1 LRAAEPSNAQD
12 CPEETEQIAIYMLT
26 QVRTPHDI
34 FFMPQRLLV
43 PLFQRPYV
51 WSEEAQWQPLWEDIR
66 RLVERRMQG
75 DQNATHFLGA
85 VVLQQQAN
93 HVGALGVRTVIDGQ
107 QRLTTLQLL
116 LDAVHGQFENRGFE
130 ALARQLADLV
140 ENAEHFR
147 ERPEDRYKVWPTNRD
162 RSAFNEVMSAANP
175 VEYET
180 LENSDSRM
188 LKAHRYFANA
198 AAEWLGSEHA
208 GTRASHLAAVI
219 TNQLQLVAIE
229 LQYDED
235 AQEIFETLNARG
247 TPLTPADLIKN
258 FVFQRLDASPEETEL
273 AYRLNWAEFETPFWE
288 QDVQTGRVSYSRS
301 SLFLNQWLIATTF
314 ENVPA
319 REVFSQFKR
328 YVIEGKEQMS
338 QLLPRIRQAADSY
351 SAMLQKAA
359 DRTSPLT
366 RLEMFVYRTGN
377 LESEIVKPL
386 LIWLSAPEQS
396 DIPTDQAE
404 KTLAVVESWLVRRA
418 LVRAKSQG
426 TNLFLVDFL
435 GHLNQQEHDRVGDA
449 AEAFLAKQSGPV
461 SFWPDDSEVRR
472 ELTSLQIYRR
482 LRRGRLRMILEAI
495 EDHSRG
501 WTSDKPRHEQ
511 PVIREVCTVE
521 HVMPQDWRK
530 NWGSGVAQEHEAE
543 RDRLVQTLGNLTLL
557 TQGLNSQVSNGPWL
571 GAKGK
576 RSGLNA
582 NTSLLITRQVVDGS
596 PNDWSEEDIQ
606 QRSQSMIASILD
618 IWPVPVGHTT
628 KAEQQVER
636 AMPRVDVADLVRAGL
651 TPAGT
656 VLYAR
661 PAAHVGKTC
670 SISEDGRLF
679 VQDVPYLTLSAAA
692 KAITGSQ
699 SEAGWW
705 FWLLAPGGDRSMV
718 EVRREYLEGFE
729 DTVDEAPESD
739 E

>member
-1 LRAAEPSNAQD
+1 M
-12 CPEETEQIAIYMLT
+12 TMLT

-66 RLVERRMQG
+66 RLVERRMRG
-75 DQNATHFLGA
+75 EQNATHFLGA

-93 HVGALGVRTVIDGQ
+93 HVGALAVRTIIDGQ
-107 QRLTTLQLL
+107 QRLTTLQLM
-116 LDAVHGQFENRGFE
+116 LDAVHGQFENLGFD

-162 RSAFNEVMSAANP
+162 RTAFNDVMSAANP
-175 VEYET
+175 VEYSA
-180 LENSDSRM
+180 LASSDSRM
-188 LKAHRYFANA
+188 TKAHRFFADSVA
-198 AAEWLGSEHA
+198 SWLGTDDASL
-208 GTRASHLAAVI
+208 RASHLSAVI

-258 FVFQRLDASPEETEL
+258 FVFQRLDASPADTER
-273 AYRLNWAEFETPFWE
+273 AYQLNWAEFETPFWE

-328 YVIEGKEQMS
+328 YVIEGKKQMS
-338 QLLPRIRQAADSY
+338 DLLPRIRLSADNY
-351 SAMLQKAA
+351 GALLHKAA
-359 DRTSPLT
+359 DRTSALGPF
-366 RLEMFVYRTGN
+366 EMFVYRTGN

-386 LIWLSAPEQS
+386 LIWLSAPEQAS
-396 DIPTDQAE
+396 IPAAQAE

-426 TNLFLVDFL
+426 TNLFLVEFL
-435 GHLNQQEHDRVGDA
+435 GHLSRQPHDSVGDA
-449 AEAFLAKQSGPV
+449 AEEYLAKQTGPV
-461 SFWPDDSEVRR
+461 SFWPDDAEVRR
-472 ELTSLQIYRR
+472 ELSSLQIYRR

-501 WTSDKPRHEQ
+501 FASGRPKHEQ

-530 NWGSGVAQEHEAE
+530 NWSAGVAPEHEPE
-543 RDRLVQTLGNLTLL
+543 RDRLVQTLGNLTLV
-557 TQGLNSQVSNGPWL
+557 TQALNSQVSNGPWL
-571 GAKGK
+571 GEKGK
-576 RSGLNA
+576 RAGLNA
-582 NTSLLITRQVVDGS
+582 HTSLLMTRAIVDDS
-596 PNDWSEEDIQ
+596 PVMWSEDDIQ
-606 QRSQSMIASILD
+606 RRTQAMIGAILE
-618 IWPVPVGHTT
+618 IWPVPAGHIT
-628 KAEQQVER
+628 KTEHQVER
-636 AMPRVDVADLVRAGL
+636 AMSRVEVADLVRAGL
-651 TPAGT
+651 TPVGT
-656 VLYAR
+656 VLHAR
-661 PAAHVGKTC
+661 PAAHAGKTC
-670 SISEDGRLF
+670 SISDDGRLF
-679 VQDVPYLTLSAAA
+679 VEGVPYLTLSAAA
-692 KAITGSQ
+692 RAVTGSQ

-705 FWLLAPGGDRSMV
+705 FWLLEPGGNRSMV
-718 EVRREYLEGFE
+718 DVRREYLEGFE
-729 DTVDEAPESD
+729 DSIDETVDGED
-739 E
+739 